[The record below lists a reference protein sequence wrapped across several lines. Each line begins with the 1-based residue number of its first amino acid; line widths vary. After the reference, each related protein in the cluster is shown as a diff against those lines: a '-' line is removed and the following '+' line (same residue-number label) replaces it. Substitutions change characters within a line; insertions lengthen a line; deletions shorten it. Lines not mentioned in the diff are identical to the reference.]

1 MQTRRGRRDGP
12 GFASVDGLITS
23 EIVCRRGIAVATD
36 IGWKRSFAT
45 GVRIDIGLEA
55 QCDFATIVDRNDAIR
70 QAFSEAEPGDVVI
83 LAGKGHETTQTVGNR
98 VFPFDD
104 RRVAAEILSEMGWK
118 ETRHA

>member
-1 MQTRRGRRDGP
+1 MQTCRGRRNGP

-55 QCDFATIVDRNDAIR
+55 QCDFATIVDRNDSCRKIEVVSERQGEAVADSPGTFDQGAIVR
-70 QAFSEAEPGDVVI
+70 G
-83 LAGKGHETTQTVGNR
+83 LTLCVGGGR
-98 VFPFDD
+98 W
-104 RRVAAEILSEMGWK
+104 S
-118 ETRHA
+118 